1 MSLNTFPDLIGY
13 NYQLK
18 VQSFFLVTMLKT
30 VQQKKY
36 VCGLSGRAVAS
47 FAHYLVNKNIVKD
60 DINIACLVINTVVSM
75 KTFHQPQRQKVKECV
90 NTYD

>member
-1 MSLNTFPDLIGY
+1 
-13 NYQLK
+13 
-18 VQSFFLVTMLKT
+18 MLKT

-47 FAHYLVNKNIVKD
+47 FDHYLVNKNIVKD
-60 DINIACLVINTVVSM
+60 DINSACLVINTVVSM